1 MDTRRWRVKEK
12 FFAKFYHRCLAVS
25 EIYPY
30 IGCSYLDMAM
40 CGLRMVNQKL
50 GVIFRKIYLLN
61 IPSILDFPKFC
72 LTQFFQL
79 AHFSVLPWRGAS
91 RASVCRAILNF
102 FLNFLKELAKIDI
115 FIHLSLLRW
124 PFRGCGGGRGGGLW
138 GVSKAES
145 SACEVYP
152 AGKLQWQ
159 FTCGFDFRH
168 SL

>member
-124 PFRGCGGGRGGGLW
+124 PFRGCGGGGGGLG